1 MDRPPVSKGRLNVTH
16 AVPNNHV
23 HVKGTPQQRAFKS
36 RPGGW
41 LPHDPRHVG
50 NWIRKLRKE
59 AGRCKSELI
68 PPIKEFEDMVY
79 KDPVLFGNVQMMFSE
94 ANFRENYTPLGWEPQ
109 VKDFAEF
116 LHLLNVIMTKAPEC
130 YVTSSTDGELQPA
143 GLIGF
148 PINALLDWPMATT
161 AGYAFFANTL
171 VNQQF
176 KKILNYWARFLE
188 SPASR
193 YVLLENNEHTIP
205 WLGDTAKSW
214 IIDTVNSALGDENIG
229 LFDSFEEIFK
239 SDPQDQYSGF
249 ASWDAFFIREFA
261 FGVRPVSHPNDESVI
276 VNACESAPYSLSQ
289 NVALSDTF
297 WVKGQP
303 YSLENML
310 NWDKYSARFA
320 GGTVYQAFLSALSY
334 HRWHSPVTGT
344 VRKAFVVNGSYFL
357 ENQYQSFLTN
367 NPDTAGPNNSQAF
380 LTAVAT
386 RAIIFIEADN
396 PAIGLMCFIAVGMAE
411 VSSCQITVKPGN
423 HLRKGDEL
431 GMFHFGGSTHCLC
444 FRPGVQLKFELY
456 GQTPSPDAH
465 TNIRVNTAI
474 ANVVRL

>member
-1 MDRPPVSKGRLNVTH
+1 MDRPPVSKGCLNVTH

-59 AGRCKSELI
+59 AGRYKSELI
-68 PPIKEFEDMVY
+68 PSIKEFEDMVY

-94 ANFRENYTPLGWEPQ
+94 ANFRESYTPLGWEPQ

-161 AGYAFFANTL
+161 AGYAVFANTL

-303 YSLENML
+303 YSLGKHAQLGQIQCPVRRRYCISGFSQCPEL
-310 NWDKYSARFA
+310 PPLAQPGDRHREEGFCGKRFLFP
-320 GGTVYQAFLSALSY
+320 GE
-334 HRWHSPVTGT
+334 PVPE
-344 VRKAFVVNGSYFL
+344 FFD
-357 ENQYQSFLTN
+357 EQS
-367 NPDTAGPNNSQAF
+367 
-380 LTAVAT
+380 
-386 RAIIFIEADN
+386 
-396 PAIGLMCFIAVGMAE
+396 
-411 VSSCQITVKPGN
+411 
-423 HLRKGDEL
+423 
-431 GMFHFGGSTHCLC
+431 
-444 FRPGVQLKFELY
+444 
-456 GQTPSPDAH
+456 
-465 TNIRVNTAI
+465 
-474 ANVVRL
+474 